1 MEGKVQKMDHH
12 NPGIKCVVNTCHYYA
27 QGDHC
32 NAQKIE
38 VQHRNA
44 TDSHETDCA
53 TFMPNNQSMS

>member
-1 MEGKVQKMDHH
+1 MEGKAEKMNSH
-12 NPGIKCVVNTCHYYA
+12 NPGIKCVVNTCYYSS

-44 TDSHETDCA
+44 QNSEETDCA
-53 TFMPNNQSMS
+53 TFRPAGNSFK